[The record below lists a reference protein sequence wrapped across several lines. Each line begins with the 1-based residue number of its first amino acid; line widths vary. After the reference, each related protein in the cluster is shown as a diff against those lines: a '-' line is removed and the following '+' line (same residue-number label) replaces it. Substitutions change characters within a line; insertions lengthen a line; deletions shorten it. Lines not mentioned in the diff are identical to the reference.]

1 MTSKKTAIKKIQT
14 IILDGERVKEYINIL
29 TNLLFGARLNKFFP
43 PKQKLINLL
52 HFMIPENNRG
62 FYNKL
67 RINRDTGFPVEREIT
82 RVITDWQI
90 SPKTLKENTEIEL
103 EERYRQNPVEVND
116 RRLRRFRY
124 HRELSQKE
132 ILNLFSLDMNLRSL
146 DMEKYIAFF
155 NVILDR
161 FDASSSLFSRYTMVV
176 GQEDPRWG
184 RSQVILDGDDLKY
197 TKNFRNLI
205 SKYTIDEAEF
215 AYVLLNDLKHV
226 VVEEVQRCRIG
237 PLYFRGVRIPGGMEE
252 IFKKHPDAFILSL
265 PTDRASLHI
274 KEDKNNDPLTVMYR
288 DALDP
293 DAREL
298 RDKKA
303 EQIGYC
309 VYKERKFVCSRKA
322 VSDFR
327 KFLKNRGARCV
338 VYGA

>member
-1 MTSKKTAIKKIQT
+1 MTSIKPKIKKIQT
-14 IILDGERVKEYINIL
+14 IVLDGDRVEGYIKIL
-29 TNLLFGARLNKFFP
+29 TRLLSGARLNKFFP
-43 PKQKLINLL
+43 PHQQMINLL
-52 HFMIPENNRG
+52 HFMIPKNNRG

-67 RINRDTGFPVEREIT
+67 RINRDTGFPVEKEIS

-90 SPKTLKENTEIEL
+90 SGKTLKENTEMEL
-103 EERYRQNPVEVND
+103 EERYGQNPVEVNE

-124 HRELSQKE
+124 HRDLSQKK
-132 ILNLFSLDMNLRSL
+132 ILNMFRLEMALRSL
-146 DMEKYIAFF
+146 DTEKYIAFF
-155 NVILDR
+155 NVTLDR
-161 FDASSSLFSRYTMVV
+161 FDASTSLFSRYTMVV
-176 GQEDPRWG
+176 GQEDPQWG
-184 RSQVILDGDDLKY
+184 RSQVLLNGDDLKY
-197 TKNFRNLI
+197 TKNFRNLM

-215 AYVLLNDLKHV
+215 AFVLLNDLKHV

-237 PLYFRGVRIPGGMEE
+237 PLYFKGVRIPKGMDE

-274 KEDKNNDPLTVMYR
+274 KEDKNNDPLTIMYR
-288 DALDP
+288 DALEP

-298 RDKKA
+298 RDEKA
-303 EQIGYC
+303 KQIGYS

-327 KFLKNRGARCV
+327 KFLKKRGARCV